1 MIINQ
6 EANDWKGAVKA
17 IRKAGIR
24 VKTSINSCCP
34 GCIDNDEHG
43 IVDDEPLLFS
53 LRTRFNGSDGGVL
66 YHQNIAGT
74 ELADKLDDILYDHRL
89 IYKWD
94 KSNSKAIIVDLD
106 PDTPARR
113 RVW

>member
-1 MIINQ
+1 MIIKQ

-17 IRKAGIR
+17 IRQAGIR

-34 GCIDNDEHG
+34 GCIETEKEG
-43 IVDDEPLLFS
+43 IIDGQPLLFS
-53 LRTRFNGSDGGVL
+53 LRSRFNGSDGGVL

-89 IYKWD
+89 IYQWD
-94 KSNSKAIIVDLD
+94 KSGNKAIIMDLD
-106 PDTPARR
+106 PETPRR
-113 RVW
+113 RYE